1 MSAKDKAIELV
12 DTYRIMLM
20 NSDTECGEEI
30 LCTVIAKSCAL
41 IAVDE
46 ILKQCWDYRDIDLQA
61 SYDYWQEVKQE
72 IQLL

>member
-20 NSDTECGEEI
+20 NTDTDCGEEI
-30 LCTVIAKSCAL
+30 LCTVIAKYSAL

-46 ILKQCWDYRDIDLQA
+46 IYNSGLLMMVEDEQYW
-61 SYDYWQEVKQE
+61 YDVKQQ

>member
-1 MSAKDKAIELV
+1 MSAKDKAKELV

-46 ILKQCWDYRDIDLQA
+46 IYNSGLLVMVDDEQYW
-61 SYDYWQEVKQE
+61 YDVKQE

>member
-1 MSAKDKAIELV
+1 MSAKDKAKELV

-46 ILKQCWDYRDIDLQA
+46 IIKQCWDYRDIDLQA
-61 SYDYWQEVKQE
+61 SYDYWKEVKQE
-72 IQLL
+72 IELL

>member
-1 MSAKDKAIELV
+1 MSAKDKAKELV